1 MRKSL
6 LLAFVLFIG
15 TKTNAQLEK
24 VIYQYFS
31 VKDSTFEIKI
41 DVVDPYEIIT
51 WQGANIM
58 VESNITFKGAPLQ
71 LLLLTIKDGRYN
83 INVEDNFPSTE
94 FYNKQRSILK
104 NTTTGENVVDKV
116 FLRIYIPEE
125 FYGITKTS
133 FIRRDDIVA
142 DPRRA
147 VNPSFMK
154 ANNTVFSV
162 SDSIKLS
169 KIYTKKG
176 N

>member
-6 LLAFVLFIG
+6 LLAFILFIG

-31 VKDSTFEIKI
+31 VTDSTFEIKI
-41 DVVDPYEIIT
+41 DVVDPYEVIT

-58 VESNITFKGAPLQ
+58 VETNISFKGAPLQ

-94 FYNKQRSILK
+94 FYNRQRSILK
-104 NTTTGENVVDKV
+104 NTTTGENVIDKV

-125 FYGITKTS
+125 FYGITKAS
-133 FIRRDDIVA
+133 FVRRDDIVA
-142 DPRRA
+142 DPRRT
-147 VNPSFMK
+147 VNPSFM
-154 ANNTVFSV
+154 NESNTIHSV
-162 SDSIKLS
+162 HDSLKLT